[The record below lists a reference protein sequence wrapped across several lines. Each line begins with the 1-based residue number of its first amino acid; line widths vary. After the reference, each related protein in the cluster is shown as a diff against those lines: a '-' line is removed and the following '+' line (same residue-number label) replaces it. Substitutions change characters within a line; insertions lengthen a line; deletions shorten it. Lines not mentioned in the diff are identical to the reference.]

1 MQKFDIAIIGAG
13 VLGTTISYWL
23 STLYDLNICVIEK
36 EPDVALHS
44 STRNSGVIHYPFYMD
59 SKKKKNFAKA
69 AFLSHDM
76 WKVLAYENNIPWV
89 QGGTIEIALDE
100 EQHKTL
106 EKYMVLGK
114 ENGLTEEDIS
124 ILDSNEL
131 KKKEPNLT
139 CHSGLYCTKEAST
152 NYGMLTN
159 AITNLAKKNKINFLL
174 RHNVKYVEETSK
186 DVNMIFSDNSTLT
199 ANFVINCA
207 GGNSLDIAKKFR
219 LLKGYSDLHFRGEY
233 WVANSDIA
241 DLVKTNIYTVPRYPE
256 FPFLDPHWIKRAN
269 GETEIGPNAVPV
281 DSPEAYDSFITDIPT
296 TLSKIS
302 DIVTGSAKKLLL
314 NTDFIS
320 LVSKEFLSS
329 ISKSAMV
336 ERVKKFI
343 PAVKPENFPK
353 RGTSGIRTPVI
364 SPDGDFVSEMI
375 ETEGKNSFHI
385 VNYNTPGATGAPAYS
400 AFVVKK
406 LQEKG
411 ILAQP
416 KNQKD
421 SIWNFN
427 KIFGQA

>member
-1 MQKFDIAIIGAG
+1 MEKYDIAIIGG
-13 VLGTTISYWL
+13 GILVNTISYWL
-23 STLYDLNICVIEK
+23 SMLYDLKICVIEK

-44 STRNSGVIHYPFYMD
+44 STRNSGVIHYPFYLNP
-59 SKKKKNFAKA
+59 KQKKNFARA

-76 WKVLAYENNIPWV
+76 WKVLADEKNIPWV

-106 EKYMVLGK
+106 ERYMVMGK
-114 ENGLTEEDIS
+114 NNGLTEEDIS

-131 KKKEPNLT
+131 KQKEPHLN
-139 CHSGLYCTKEAST
+139 CYSGLYCTKEGST
-152 NYGMLTN
+152 NYGLLTK
-159 AITNLAKKNKINFLL
+159 AVSEMSKKNGTNFLL
-174 RHNVKYVEETSK
+174 KHNVKDVEETS
-186 DVNMIFSDNSTLT
+186 DQVNLTFSDNSTLT
-199 ANFVINCA
+199 ANFTINCS
-207 GGNSLDIAKKFR
+207 GGNSLDIAKKFG
-219 LLKGYSDLHFRGEY
+219 LLDGYSDLHFRGEY
-233 WVANSDIA
+233 WVANSDIK
-241 DLVKTNIYTVPRYPE
+241 DLVKTNIYTVPRYLE

-296 TLSKIS
+296 ALSKIS
-302 DIVTGSAKKLLL
+302 DIVTGSAKKLIL
-314 NTDFIS
+314 NPDFIS

-329 ISKSAMV
+329 VSKSAMV

-343 PAVKPENFPK
+343 PGIEPGNFSK
-353 RGTSGIRTPVI
+353 RGTSGIRTPVL

-375 ETEGKNSFHI
+375 EIEGKNSFHI

-411 ILAQP
+411 ILTQP

-421 SIWNFN
+421 SIWNFE
-427 KIFGQA
+427 KII